1 MEEIVKEKI
10 ITAIK
15 TIIGFVDPQSE
26 VIFEEMAPDFYIFTV
41 KTAESSLLIGREGA
55 NIGSIDHLVKMMVRK
70 EIASASA
77 FIIDINNYRRS
88 KIERLR
94 QVAKSAALRV
104 SWQGKPEKLNPM
116 SVLERRI
123 IHMELSNS
131 PLVETKSSGVEPNR
145 SVVISSLKHE
155 NGENKKNI
163 NIDEI
168 INS

>member
-1 MEEIVKEKI
+1 MEEILKEKI

-15 TIIGFVDPQSE
+15 TVINFVDPKHE
-26 VIFEEMAPDFYIFTV
+26 VSYEALSPNFYIFTI

-55 NIGSIDHLVKMMVRK
+55 NIGSIDHLIKMLIRRDSLN
-70 EIASASA
+70 APT
-77 FIIDINNYRRS
+77 FIIDINNYRRA

-94 QVAKSAALRV
+94 QIAKSAALRV
-104 SWQGKPEKLNPM
+104 SWQGKPETLSPM
-116 SVLERRI
+116 SAIERRI

-131 PLVETKSSGVEPNR
+131 PLVETKSIGEDPSR
-145 SVVISSLKHE
+145 SVVVNPL
-155 NGENKKNI
+155 NKKNSKKSI